1 MLQFHEATKQR
12 MGVVIVGPSGCGK
25 STIWKVLKQA
35 YEKLNMTMV
44 THVMNPKSMP
54 R

>member
-1 MLQFHEATKQR
+1 

-25 STIWKVLKQA
+25 STIWKTLKMA
-35 YEKLNMTMV
+35 YEKMGHKIV

-54 R
+54 SE